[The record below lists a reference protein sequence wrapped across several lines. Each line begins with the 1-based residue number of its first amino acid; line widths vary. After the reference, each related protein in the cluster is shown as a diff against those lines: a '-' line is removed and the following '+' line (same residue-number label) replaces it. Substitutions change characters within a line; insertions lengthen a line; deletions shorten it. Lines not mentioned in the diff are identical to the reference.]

1 MIIKA
6 KRFILSRHIID
17 NLILNGMNKQNTPQ
31 GSMHEMDI
39 LIWQTFKLF
48 FKNKKQILEKLDL
61 TCSQFEIL
69 SAMHCLLSISPNI
82 IQINLSERTGIDPM
96 TTSTILRN
104 LQKKGLITRH
114 RSIVNTRAILVELTS
129 DGIELLE
136 KAYQQIK
143 KDSDLIYKDINN
155 RRLASQ
161 LIKISDKLNKLNN

>member
-1 MIIKA
+1 MDQQ
-6 KRFILSRHIID
+6 S
-17 NLILNGMNKQNTPQ
+17 TPQ

-48 FKNKKQILEKLDL
+48 LKNKKQILEKLDL
-61 TCSQFEIL
+61 TCPQFEIL
-69 SAMHCLLSISPNI
+69 SAMHCLLAISPNI
-82 IQINLSERTGIDPM
+82 IQINISEKTAIDPM

-114 RSIVNTRAILVELTS
+114 RCTVNTRAILVKFTS
-129 DGIELLE
+129 DGVELLE

-143 KDSDLIYKDINN
+143 EHSDLIYKDINN

-161 LIKISDKLNKLNN
+161 LIKISDRLNKLNN